1 MNNKLIIVS
10 GMSGSGK
17 TFLISQTIQD
27 IDKLS
32 VVTAVT
38 TREARIKDKN
48 LQTDK
53 TNISEREF
61 LELKDSGKLCCVNN
75 VYGNFYAFYRD
86 DIERKLRNG
95 SVILEYKASMIDDI
109 KKEYRNSFALYV
121 YSSNSEKIL
130 QGLDGRKDWKK
141 RFESDLRE
149 RDCILGGLFNT
160 YHIDELFE
168 NEFNSSSVERFTQ
181 RIAYILDKEV

>member
-17 TFLISQTIQD
+17 TFLISQAIQG

-48 LQTDK
+48 LLTDK
-53 TNISEREF
+53 KHISEREF
-61 LELKDSGKLCCVNN
+61 LELKVSGELCCVNN
-75 VYGNFYAFYRD
+75 VYGNYYAFYRD
-86 DIERKLRNG
+86 DIERKLRKG
-95 SVILEYKASMIDDI
+95 SVILEYKASMINDI

-121 YSSNSEKIL
+121 YSRNSEKIL
-130 QGLDGRKDWKK
+130 QGLDGRKDWKR
-141 RFESDLRE
+141 RFESDVRE
-149 RDCILGGLFNT
+149 RDSILGGFFNS

-181 RIAYILDKEV
+181 RITYILNKEV